1 MYTCAHCAIKACY
14 NNTKDKMPQNCPMRT
29 PEQYIGVPEAY
40 HEEENLRIFQESAQ
54 IEHDGYC
61 QWNRV

>member
-29 PEQYIGVPEAY
+29 PELYIGVPETY
-40 HEEENLRIFQESAQ
+40 HEEENLRIFQ
-54 IEHDGYC
+54 
-61 QWNRV
+61 